1 MNNVFKPVDYYI
13 HNDFV
18 NACVCA
24 YTCVTTINIY
34 IYEEYTCIALTRAHR
49 RSVANLSFPRFL
61 MILPFSQGRCDAPL
75 EIVGC

>member
-49 RSVANLSFPRFL
+49 RSVANLSFPV
-61 MILPFSQGRCDAPL
+61 S
-75 EIVGC
+75 